1 MKNDLS
7 GNRRDLTADVDLWPL
22 RRNENQNYP
31 EIDSAFAMPKVY
43 KYYPTFYHFQYFNW
57 LISPK
62 NPNLMCPL
70 WRVILEGNLKEL
82 HD

>member
-1 MKNDLS
+1 MKNNLS
-7 GNRRDLTADVDLWPL
+7 ENRRNLTAGVDLWHL
-22 RRNENQNYP
+22 RRNENQNYS

-43 KYYPTFYHFQYFNW
+43 EYHPAPYHFQHLNW

-70 WRVILEGNLKEL
+70 WRVIREGRLKEL
-82 HD
+82 QS